1 MSISR
6 SGRTKDNLKT
16 QHIFYKNKTQCSCW
30 LPFRIDS
37 GIYTIRGLLYVKLLQ
52 YISQWS
58 QLWIT
63 AGSFVGFRFSS
74 SIHGSGLG
82 QIVGEIWELLLLCA
96 SLGMIGFFFTRKSL
110 LAYADWKKG
119 PWHIAYAGGGMGIPT
134 TCFRKNFP
142 LSTRQRT
149 LPYIAALHRELR
161 SSWRAA
167 ASGGKDGFVKTVCF
181 PSMILPAW
189 YWGQEMAVMY
199 SISRPKKPML
209 PETKK
214 IFAYVK
220 SYLQEAAI
228 SGASRHSPV
237 RWARRLWTQKQQ
249 WGGGCL
255 CPVVCGGVVCDRRY
269 KKENG
274 ANKS

>member
-1 MSISR
+1 MKPALNYS
-6 SGRTKDNLKT
+6 
-16 QHIFYKNKTQCSCW
+16 W
-30 LPFRIDS
+30 LFC
-37 GIYTIRGLLYVKLLQ
+37 
-52 YISQWS
+52 
-58 QLWIT
+58 
-63 AGSFVGFRFSS
+63 RFSFLQLHS
-74 SIHGSGLG
+74 RQRIGADCGGDMGTATFVCQSGDDWFFLYQKKPAG
-82 QIVGEIWELLLLCA
+82 LCRLEKR
-96 SLGMIGFFFTRKSL
+96 S
-110 LAYADWKKG
+110 LAYR
-119 PWHIAYAGGGMGIPT
+119 IRRGGMGIPT

-249 WGGGCL
+249 
-255 CPVVCGGVVCDRRY
+255 
-269 KKENG
+269 
-274 ANKS
+274 